1 METVDNYIKA
11 FPEAVQERLI
21 TLRQLFFQLI
31 PGVEESIRYKMP
43 AYKVGK
49 HHLYFAAYKK
59 HMGMYP
65 VYGLGELENKIK
77 AYRAKN
83 TKDSIHFLHS
93 EDLPIELIKLIIVA
107 KSKQI

>member
-1 METVDNYIKA
+1 MNPVDHYIKT
-11 FPEAVQERLI
+11 FPETIQERLI

-31 PGVEESIRYKMP
+31 PNVEESIRYKMP

-59 HMGMYP
+59 HIGMYP
-65 VYGLGELENKIK
+65 VYGLGELENEIES
-77 AYRAKN
+77 YRAKN
-83 TKDSIHFLHS
+83 TKDSIHFLHD
-93 EDLPIELIKLIIVA
+93 EDLPIELIKFIIIA

>member
-1 METVDNYIKA
+1 MNPVDQYIKA
-11 FPEAVQERLI
+11 FPETIQERLI

-31 PGVEESIRYKMP
+31 PNGEESIRYKMP

-59 HMGMYP
+59 HIGMYP
-65 VYGLGELENKIK
+65 VYGLGDLEKEIK
-77 AYRAKN
+77 NYRAKK

-93 EDLPIELIKLIIVA
+93 EELPIELIKTIIIA
-107 KSKQI
+107 KSKQV